1 MIQLIHPDKNKEDRA
16 NSATQSEAVM
26 RSKQGEL
33 SKIKPGR
40 EAGYPAVDA
49 TRNSPQRFVRR
60 RLLQIR
66 KRLTLRVTVR
76 CP

>member
-1 MIQLIHPDKNKEDRA
+1 MIELIHPDKNKEDRV
-16 NSATQSEAVM
+16 SSDTQSEAVM

-49 TRNSPQRFVRR
+49 TSATRQ
-60 RLLQIR
+60 
-66 KRLTLRVTVR
+66 
-76 CP
+76 

>member
-1 MIQLIHPDKNKEDRA
+1 MIALIHPDKNNDDRA
-16 NSATQSEAVM
+16 NSAAQSEAVM

-49 TRNSPQRFVRR
+49 TSATSQ
-60 RLLQIR
+60 
-66 KRLTLRVTVR
+66 
-76 CP
+76 

>member
-1 MIQLIHPDKNKEDRA
+1 MIALIHPDKNNDDRA

-49 TRNSPQRFVRR
+49 TSATRQWLKKQPPAVRA
-60 RLLQIR
+60 QEAA
-66 KRLTLRVTVR
+66 
-76 CP
+76 PN

>member
-1 MIQLIHPDKNKEDRA
+1 MIELIHPDKNKEDRA

-40 EAGYPAVDA
+40 EAGYPAVDSTSA
-49 TRNSPQRFVRR
+49 TKQWLKKQPPA
-60 RLLQIR
+60 
-66 KRLTLRVTVR
+66 LRAQEAASN
-76 CP
+76 